1 MLFFLTI
8 AFLTRDFDFFFVG
21 PLDFTFFFLF
31 WIWFSK
37 KLILFFTYVYK
48 EEVQWKLRNL
58 IGSGFGVIRFFIIL
72 LWLSFGFTG
81 WITAFLPVPT
91 TFPHHYRLPLLCSFH
106 YLWALSLFRWDLW
119 FKEAHSI
126 LDLYNSLKPLKIRR
140 DSSYRVS
147 FATLSFLLFF
157 SFDCLQNWFFPLIT
171 GWWTAI
177 LSWRF
182 WSFWSRFRRSFFKY
196 RKWLPFGLGHGFFPA
211 VLDLTFKEGHSV
223 FYLGE
228 RCEMEEGNPYWV
240 PFATLSFLLF
250 YFFLLFNLTGWLTAF
265 LPFCWLLFHFSFLL
279 DLLRDV
285 FCYFYNSWFY
295 RGSTTWILSWR
306 YNNLFLS
313 PIAPISPRHVDG
325 SFWFGRGFLFAAFTT
340 DQILE
345 EGQSVFNLE

>member
-140 DSSYRVS
+140 DSLPS
-147 FATLSFLLFF
+147 FFCHLKLSSFLLFRLFAKMVF
-157 SFDCLQNWFFPLIT
+157 SFDHWMMNCYPFLKVLI
-171 GWWTAI
+171 
-177 LSWRF
+177 
-182 WSFWSRFRRSFFKY
+182 
-196 RKWLPFGLGHGFFPA
+196 
-211 VLDLTFKEGHSV
+211 VL
-223 FYLGE
+223 
-228 RCEMEEGNPYWV
+228 
-240 PFATLSFLLF
+240 
-250 YFFLLFNLTGWLTAF
+250 
-265 LPFCWLLFHFSFLL
+265 
-279 DLLRDV
+279 
-285 FCYFYNSWFY
+285 
-295 RGSTTWILSWR
+295 
-306 YNNLFLS
+306 
-313 PIAPISPRHVDG
+313 IS
-325 SFWFGRGFLFAAFTT
+325 
-340 DQILE
+340 I
-345 EGQSVFNLE
+345 